1 PGQEET
7 MRLDR
12 YLSNSGVGTRKEV
25 KKLIKQGRVFN
36 YNKRILLVCQYE
48 FFLEDL

>member
-1 PGQEET
+1 

-25 KKLIKQGRVFN
+25 KKLIKQGRVTVN
-36 YNKRILLVCQYE
+36 GRVVLDPGHSVSENDVV
-48 FFLEDL
+48 